1 MPIPYT
7 VDTRPDTGLNNARLG
22 IWLFIASE
30 VMLFGG
36 LISSYILLRSGAD
49 VWPREVLAVAPAAL
63 NTAVLITSSMTMVTA
78 WGALKLGDF
87 ARHRRNLAITI
98 VLGVVFLG
106 IKTFEYAG
114 HLRAGETPSHD
125 VFLGLYYT
133 LTGLHALH
141 ILAGLVVMGY
151 LLGPGARLW
160 SRSPDQ
166 FTNRVEATGLYWH
179 FVDFVWIFLFPLLYL
194 I

>member
-1 MPIPYT
+1 MQIPYT

-49 VWPREVLAVAPAAL
+49 VWPHHVLAVAPAVF
-63 NTAVLITSSMTMVTA
+63 NTAVLVTSSMTMVMA
-78 WGALKLGDF
+78 WASLKIGNW
-87 ARHRRNLAITI
+87 ARHRTYLAVTI
-98 VLGVVFLG
+98 LLGVVFLG
-106 IKTFEYAG
+106 IKTFEYAD
-114 HLRAGETPSHD
+114 HVRAGELPSHD
-125 VFLGLYYT
+125 VFFGLYYT

-141 ILAGLVVMGY
+141 IFGGIVVMVY

-160 SRSPDQ
+160 SRSPEQ
-166 FTNRVEATGLYWH
+166 FTNRVEVTGLYWH